1 MKKQRDHPVLFLRFK
16 SIRPRYK
23 PEAPPPAPEPIC
35 GLTHAVDQFPP
46 RPHRIFFYSV
56 LIHEITPSINV
67 RILIKSVRTPADPAR
82 LSVQRP
88 TGQPPQ
94 ASPHR
99 PVLLPV
105 PPPRWFNPLQN
116 LFSCRFSTSTDLAA
130 LPVYHGVW
138 FAITLV
144 TVILSVF

>member
-56 LIHEITPSINV
+56 LIHEIAPLINV
-67 RILIKSVRTPADPAR
+67 RIHIKSVRTPTNPALLLVQYPADQSSAG
-82 LSVQRP
+82 QCP
-88 TGQPPQ
+88 TGQ
-94 ASPHR
+94 SPAGL
-99 PVLLPV
+99 VLLPV
-105 PPPRWFNPLQN
+105 RSDGRISPSIGSAPPQILLP
-116 LFSCRFSTSTDLAA
+116 CRFTTASGLR
-130 LPVYHGVW
+130 
-138 FAITLV
+138 
-144 TVILSVF
+144 

>member
-105 PPPRWFNPLQN
+105 PPPAGSIHYRICSPAGSAPPQIL
-116 LFSCRFSTSTDLAA
+116 LPCRFT
-130 LPVYHGVW
+130 
-138 FAITLV
+138 
-144 TVILSVF
+144 TVSGLR